1 MKKLTTR
8 QIALNGVAA
17 GLYAAITIL
26 TASFAYGNIQFRI
39 ADALCVLVVLEPTL
53 TVGLTLGCLISNIFS
68 TVSALDIVIGT
79 AGTLLGCL
87 LAARVKKDWLVPVP
101 IMLANAV
108 LVGAMLAYVLTP
120 TALVQG
126 FFINGGEVLLGEA
139 VVLYLLGVPLLVF
152 YCIFGDILSN
162 LIWCGMMIWLSFCAI
177 RGLVYANGQT
187 GAARNMRYFHIGV
200 LCFVV
205 SEYLLW
211 TAGCFWP
218 DTSPAT
224 PTFWC
229 DMLLTFA
236 ILGLL
241 PATRKA
247 VEL

>member
-1 MKKLTTR
+1 MKHITSR
-8 QIALNGVAA
+8 QIALNGLIA
-17 GLYAAITIL
+17 GLYAVVTIL
-26 TASFAYGNIQFRI
+26 TASFAYGNIQFRL
-39 ADALCVLVVLEPTL
+39 AEALCLLVALEPTL

-152 YCIFGDILSN
+152 F
-162 LIWCGMMIWLSFCAI
+162 
-177 RGLVYANGQT
+177 RKNGV
-187 GAARNMRYFHIGV
+187 MEKLMKEKH
-200 LCFVV
+200 
-205 SEYLLW
+205 
-211 TAGCFWP
+211 
-218 DTSPAT
+218 
-224 PTFWC
+224 
-229 DMLLTFA
+229 
-236 ILGLL
+236 
-241 PATRKA
+241 
-247 VEL
+247 

>member
-17 GLYAAITIL
+17 SLYAAITIL

-39 ADALCVLVVLEPTL
+39 ADALCVLEPSL

-152 YCIFGDILSN
+152 F
-162 LIWCGMMIWLSFCAI
+162 
-177 RGLVYANGQT
+177 RKNGVMEKLMKEK
-187 GAARNMRYFHIGV
+187 R
-200 LCFVV
+200 
-205 SEYLLW
+205 
-211 TAGCFWP
+211 
-218 DTSPAT
+218 
-224 PTFWC
+224 
-229 DMLLTFA
+229 
-236 ILGLL
+236 
-241 PATRKA
+241 
-247 VEL
+247 